1 MKQNIFDALVIGGGI
16 NGLSTLYHLERLG
29 CRRSGLLEQFDA
41 GHEWG
46 SSHGQSRVS
55 RTAYIDPV
63 YIRLMQVVR
72 TQEWPRLERDACVS
86 LIHPTPGCFFGP
98 PGGKQENYAKA
109 NAEVGANVEE
119 VDAKVASKRF
129 PQFDFQDGAHVL
141 LDHDAALVAAADT
154 VYALTRIAEEKQLPI
169 HKRTKV
175 TSIDLDQNPVL
186 INTNTGTYQTE
197 RLVVTAGP
205 WSSELLPFLK
215 PDLKVARQ
223 TVGYFEMAGD
233 PEDYRIPN
241 FPVWGNLG
249 EEHQGVYYGLPEFGR
264 KGMKIARHVTAG
276 LDDDPNE
283 YRDAAEV
290 DIRDL
295 RQFIEEQFRDPVAA
309 FIDSETCL
317 YTNTATEDFIIDQ
330 HPNHPNVAIGAG
342 FSGHGFKFG
351 PLTGRILA
359 ELAMNGTSTVTEFEA
374 ARDRFSID
382 RATVQ

>member
-1 MKQNIFDALVIGGGI
+1 MK
-16 NGLSTLYHLERLG
+16 LY
-29 CRRSGLLEQFDA
+29 
-41 GHEWG
+41 
-46 SSHGQSRVS
+46 
-55 RTAYIDPV
+55 
-63 YIRLMQVVR
+63 
-72 TQEWPRLERDACVS
+72 
-86 LIHPTPGCFFGP
+86 
-98 PGGKQENYAKA
+98 KQENYAKA

-129 PQFDFQDGAHVL
+129 PQFDFQDDAHVL

-154 VYALTRIAEEKQLPI
+154 VYALTRIAKEKQLPI
-169 HKRTKV
+169 HERTKV

-223 TVGYFEMAGD
+223 TVGYFDMAGD

-295 RQFIEEQFRDPVAA
+295 RQFIEKQFRDPVAA

-317 YTNTATEDFIIDQ
+317 YTNTATEDFIIDL

-382 RATVQ
+382 RATIQ